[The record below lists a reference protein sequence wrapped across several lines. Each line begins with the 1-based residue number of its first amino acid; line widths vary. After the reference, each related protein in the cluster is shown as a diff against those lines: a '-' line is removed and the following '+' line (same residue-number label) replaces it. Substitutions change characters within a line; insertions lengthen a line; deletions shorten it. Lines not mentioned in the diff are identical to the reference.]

1 MRLVV
6 AVTDNDWYWQL
17 RSRPLLEE
25 VNLWHP
31 GGARHFQALSPYEL
45 VLFKPHTPHHSIVG
59 GGFFLHSSELP
70 CSLAWEIFER
80 DNGSSSLHEM
90 RRRIERFRHLP
101 EEDTRDYQIG
111 CTLLQRPFF
120 FDEVDWISLPPD
132 FSKNVATGKL
142 YDSAT
147 SVGNSLWNSVR
158 ARLQAHSLVASP
170 THRVRCSEGRASSAT
185 VWAQGGFRLLLTD
198 IYERSCAISRETVLP
213 VLETVHIRPVT
224 EGGLHRVDNGLLL
237 RSDLRRLFQ
246 RGYLGVNHEYR
257 VLVSTKLEED
267 FDQTEGYTG
276 LAGREL
282 FLPSQP
288 AYRPRRE
295 FLQWHLAKVFRH

>member
-1 MRLVV
+1 MRMVV

-31 GGARHFQALSPYEL
+31 GGARHFQGLTPNEL

-70 CSLAWEIFER
+70 CSLAWEIFKR
-80 DNGSSSLHEM
+80 DNGSTSLHEM

-101 EEDTRDYQIG
+101 EEETKDYKIG

-120 FDEVDWISLPPD
+120 FDEVDWIPLPPD

-147 SVGNSLWNSVR
+147 PVGSSLWNAVR
-158 ARLQAHSLVASP
+158 ARLQALQPGGVADTQSEMFGQP
-170 THRVRCSEGRASSAT
+170 SVVGHRLGA
-185 VWAQGGFRLLLTD
+185 GGFRLLVTD

-213 VLETVHIRPVT
+213 ALETVHIRPVT

-237 RSDLRRLFQ
+237 RSDIRRLFQ

-257 VLVSTKLEED
+257 VLVSSKLDED
-267 FDQTEGYTG
+267 FDQTESYSG

-282 FLPSQP
+282 FLPSRP

-295 FLQWHLAKVFRH
+295 FLAWHQAKVFRH